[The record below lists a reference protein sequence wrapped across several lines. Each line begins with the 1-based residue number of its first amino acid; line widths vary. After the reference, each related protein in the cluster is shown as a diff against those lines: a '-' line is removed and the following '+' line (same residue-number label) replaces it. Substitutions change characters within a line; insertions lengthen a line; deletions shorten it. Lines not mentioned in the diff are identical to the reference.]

1 MIELSSGALNDEFE
15 RIGRIRLTRSQ
26 RMILEILGENG
37 SRGATSKEIQ
47 NRVSFASRTVR
58 YALRKLLNQDLICR
72 VPCLQDMRQSK
83 YFLR

>member
-1 MIELSSGALNDEFE
+1 MV
-15 RIGRIRLTRSQ
+15 
-26 RMILEILGENG
+26 LEILGENG
-37 SRGATSKEIQ
+37 SIGATSKEIQ

-58 YALRKLLNQDLICR
+58 YALKILLNQDLIRR